1 MSDTLSPGLGTT
13 IAISAT
19 LPATENEAGYE
30 ALTFITIGEVTEI
43 PEFGAEHDVV
53 THVPLATGITAK
65 YHGAKNN
72 GSMSLP
78 MALDRTDAGQTALK
92 TALTGKGRVAF
103 EVTYAD
109 GSVDYFQGKAMSFR
123 RGASIG
129 EVVTATVSVEIETD
143 LIEVA
148 A

>member
-1 MSDTLSPGLGTT
+1 MADNLNPGLGTT

-19 LPATENEAGYE
+19 LPATDNEAGYA
-30 ALTFITIGEVTEI
+30 ALTFINIGEVTEI
-43 PEFGAEHDVV
+43 PEFGASHDVV
-53 THVPLATGITAK
+53 SHVPLATGITAK

-72 GSMSLP
+72 GSVSLP
-78 MALDRTDAGQTALK
+78 MALDRADAGQTALK
-92 TALTGKGRVAF
+92 TALTGKDRVAF

-109 GSVDYFQGKAMSFR
+109 GAIDYFQGKVMSFT

-143 LIEVA
+143 LVEVA

>member
-1 MSDTLSPGLGTT
+1 MSDNLTPGLGTT

-19 LPATENEAGYE
+19 LPANENQAGYE
-30 ALTFITIGEVTEI
+30 ALTFIAIGEVTEI
-43 PEFGAEHDVV
+43 PEFGAAHDVV
-53 THVPLATGITAK
+53 SHVPLATGITAK

-72 GSMSLP
+72 GSIALP
-78 MALDRTDAGQTALK
+78 MALDRTDTGQTALK
-92 TALTGKGRVAF
+92 TALAGKDRVAF

-109 GSVDYFQGKAMSFR
+109 GSIDYFQGKIMSFT

-129 EVVTATVSVEIETD
+129 EVVTATVSVEIETN